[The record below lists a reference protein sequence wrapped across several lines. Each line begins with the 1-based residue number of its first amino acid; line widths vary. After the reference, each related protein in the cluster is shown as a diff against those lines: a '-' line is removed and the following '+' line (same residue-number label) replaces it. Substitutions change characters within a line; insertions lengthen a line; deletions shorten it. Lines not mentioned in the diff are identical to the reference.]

1 MRNPIEL
8 KNCIDHV
15 IDISP
20 YQEYHANTPWYTC
33 KCKSGEKI
41 RNKITIRRQIDN
53 IRPMY
58 SVNICTICTISIPR
72 YASEETLHICPHDAS
87 VTVNHINSDGNRYGW
102 VWHFHAETD
111 DSLLYGF
118 HPYLNGW
125 GPCDEHTKFLN
136 EIINALI
143 NG

>member
-1 MRNPIEL
+1 MRNPTEL

-15 IDISP
+15 IGISP
-20 YQEYHANTPWYTC
+20 CQEYHASTPWYT
-33 KCKSGEKI
+33 CKSGEKI

-72 YASEETLHICPHDAS
+72 YASEKTLHICPHDAS
-87 VTVNHINSDGNRYGW
+87 VTVNHINSDGHRYGW

-118 HPYLNGW
+118 HPYLHGW
-125 GPCDEHTKFLN
+125 SPCDEHTKFLN